1 VRTLYNDGHA
11 ESHLLC
17 SKNRVAPLK
26 AITIP
31 RLELSAALLLAQ
43 LMSKIKKTLNIPA
56 EKFIYWS
63 DSTIV
68 LSWLKMPSSSLKTF
82 VANRVGEIQSLTSVE
97 DWYHIRTFENP
108 ADILSRGVTPQQL
121 NDSMLWWHGPQFL
134 RFLKVPMTIFQFLCL
149 TSLKSNR
156 NAVWL
161 PPELIRILQP

>member
-1 VRTLYNDGHA
+1 
-11 ESHLLC
+11 
-17 SKNRVAPLK
+17 
-26 AITIP
+26 
-31 RLELSAALLLAQ
+31 
-43 LMSKIKKTLNIPA
+43 MSKIKKTLNIPA

-121 NDSMLWWHGPQFL
+121 NNSTLWWHGPQFL
-134 RFLKVPMTIFQFLCL
+134 RNANFKGCDDNISVSLSDIPEIKPKCCL
-149 TSLKSNR
+149 AATS
-156 NAVWL
+156 
-161 PPELIRILQP
+161 